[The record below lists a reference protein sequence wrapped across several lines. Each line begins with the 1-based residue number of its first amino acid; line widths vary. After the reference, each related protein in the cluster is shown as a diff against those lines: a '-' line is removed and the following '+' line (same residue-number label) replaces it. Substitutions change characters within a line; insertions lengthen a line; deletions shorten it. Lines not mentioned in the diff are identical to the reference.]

1 MCAALPVKIIF
12 IDGYWGL
19 GEIDG
24 VKKREIN
31 LRLTPTV
38 EVGDYVL
45 LHAGFS
51 IKIVDPKLAQEDLRS
66 MRESIIKELPNL
78 SFSEPVL
85 NL

>member
-1 MCAALPVKIIF
+1 MCVASPVKIIS
-12 IDGYWGL
+12 IEGYWGL

-51 IKIVDPKLAQEDLRS
+51 INIVDPKLAQEDLDS
-66 MRESIIKELPNL
+66 MRKSILEEIPNF
-78 SFSEPVL
+78 SFSEPIF